1 VKNPAPTVRK
11 SSLFGNLPLTKIL

>member
-11 SSLFGNLPLTKIL
+11 SSLFGDWPLEKIL